1 MWFFYSGI
9 KRQLHAGW
17 LTKEAGSGRNWKKR
31 WFVLDSENLAYYKD
45 KKVNNFC
52 HLFIKSYIL

>member
-1 MWFFYSGI
+1 VAFYSGI

-31 WFVLDSENLAYYKD
+31 WFVLDSENLSYYKD
-45 KKVNNFC
+45 KKVNF
-52 HLFIKSYIL
+52 SVY